1 MDLFVDSLCS
11 EYILWFVTRQF
22 EKMKKLFLVNTW
34 KSSRCHVQDAVFK
47 MPCSRCH
54 GFVWIITDRDRVSA
68 LFLAIDCVVNSSWN
82 WLSCETLEILASSKI
97 RMKLR
102 CLDKRSRLE
111 RARFS
116 RNHSRNSP
124 NALSMKAL
132 LNSQN
137 SQENNSDGVFFS
149 RRDMLLQ

>member
-11 EYILWFVTRQF
+11 EYFLWFGTRQF
-22 EKMKKLFLVNTW
+22 EKMKKLFLVNTQ
-34 KSSRCHVQDAVFK
+34 KSSRCFI
-47 MPCSRCH
+47 SH
-54 GFVWIITDRDRVSA
+54 GFVGIITDGDRVSA

-82 WLSCETLEILASSKI
+82 WLPCETLEILASSKI

-102 CLDKRSRLE
+102 CLDKRLRLE
-111 RARFS
+111 RARFFG
-116 RNHSRNSP
+116 NHSRNSP

-137 SQENNSDGVFFS
+137 SQENNCDGVFFS
-149 RRDMLLQ
+149 RRNMLLQSKLIIRFL